1 MSAGSI
7 IIDLLM
13 RTATLET
20 DSKRA
25 AKALNQLKKEAKEVG
40 AAISLAFAGVAA
52 SSVAMVK
59 SSIDAMDEMSK
70 MAQKTGTSVEALS
83 ALAYA
88 GDLSDVS
95 LQDLGSALVKLSKNM
110 SDAAMGTGEAMKG
123 FDALGISVKNADGSL
138 KSSDAVLAEVANKFA
153 GFKDGAEKTALAV
166 NLFGKAGAQLIPLLN
181 SGAAGLDELR
191 AEAVRLGV
199 VLDTETSKA
208 AELFNDNLT
217 RMAAGVRGVANVAAA
232 EMLPTLNDV
241 SQMFVSLAKDETA
254 ASVAAE
260 IVKSSIGGL
269 LNVFQAVAILGSD
282 VGFVFLTIGRELGA
296 MAAQANALGVSY
308 TTVLKGPAAVAAALA
323 KAAAT
328 GNSSFKQFNAISD
341 AVKEDSMRA
350 RAELDKFQAKILGL
364 GSGVGLDDE
373 ARRRQGR
380 GPSPAGLGTA
390 PRMTKSPEKGKDPDA
405 DFKSY
410 LDNLQK
416 QIQKTEDLTTVEK
429 LLDDIRRGSLT
440 VSAEQQKQL
449 EGLAK
454 IVDSEKELVEL
465 RKLSREASIAEGDA
479 VLKANEEYQS
489 LMKRLLDGG
498 PAAQL
503 EEQRRQMML
512 LAEAMEQGRIS
523 ADQFNDAATGFL
535 GLNKEI
541 EKGKSLAEE
550 FGLTFS
556 SAFEDAIVSGKGFS
570 DVLKGVFQDLLKII
584 VRTQITEPLGKSF
597 TGALKGAGG
606 GDLFG
611 SIFSGIGSIFTGGIA
626 GGSGFGTGSAFGN
639 MDFGGFFA
647 NGGSPPVGK
656 ASVVGEDGA
665 ELFIPKTAG
674 TIIPNGMLGGSKSIN
689 YSPTFNIDSRTD
701 QAEVLKITERAVR
714 AGNAQ
719 LLNQLETAGRI

>member
-1 MSAGSI
+1 
-7 IIDLLM
+7 M
-13 RTATLET
+13 R
-20 DSKRA
+20 K
-25 AKALNQLKKEAKEVG
+25 LKKEAEKV
-40 AAISLAFAGVAA
+40 ASVIALAFTAVAA
-52 SSVAMVK
+52 ASVAMVK

-110 SDAAMGTGEAMKG
+110 SDAAMGTGEAIKG
-123 FDALGISVKNADGSL
+123 FDALGISVKNADGTL

-217 RMAAGVRGVANVAAA
+217 RMKSTVSGAAMEITSTLLPALVEMSDDFLIGMQKANGLIDAILTFGTLNPFRTAAGNLKELREELEGLEKDRARYVNAGSDTRAIDEAINNTKKQVEYLKAIQARDAMANIGDVGDAQSRRFRTGLVAAPG
-232 EMLPTLNDV
+232 M
-241 SQMFVSLAKDETA
+241 KD
-254 ASVAAE
+254 S
-260 IVKSSIGGL
+260 
-269 LNVFQAVAILGSD
+269 GS
-282 VGFVFLTIGRELGA
+282 
-296 MAAQANALGVSY
+296 
-308 TTVLKGPAAVAAALA
+308 
-323 KAAAT
+323 
-328 GNSSFKQFNAISD
+328 
-341 AVKEDSMRA
+341 
-350 RAELDKFQAKILGL
+350 
-364 GSGVGLDDE
+364 
-373 ARRRQGR
+373 
-380 GPSPAGLGTA
+380 
-390 PRMTKSPEKGKDPDA
+390 KGKDPNA

-416 QIQKTEDLTTVEK
+416 QIQGVNDLTTAEK

-454 IVDSEKELVEL
+454 IVDGEKELVEL

-512 LAEAMEQGRIS
+512 LADAVKQGTIS
-523 ADQFNDAATGFL
+523 AEQFNDAATGFL

-584 VRTQITEPLGKSF
+584 VRMTVTEPLGKSF
-597 TGALKGAGG
+597 TGALKGAGGG

-639 MDFGGFFA
+639 LDLGGFFA
-647 NGGSPPVGK
+647 DGGNPPVGK
-656 ASVVGEDGA
+656 MSVVGERGP
-665 ELFIPKTAG
+665 ELFVPKTAG
-674 TIIPNGMLGGSKSIN
+674 TIIPNGMLGGSKAIT
-689 YSPTFNIDSRTD
+689 YAPTFNIDSRTD

>member
-138 KSSDAVLAEVANKFA
+138 KSSDAVLAAVANKFA

-232 EMLPTLNDV
+232 EMLPALNDV
-241 SQMFVSLAKDETA
+241 SQMFVDLAKNETT
-254 ASVAAE
+254 ASTASE
-260 IVKSSIGGL
+260 LVKASIGGL
-269 LNVFQAVAILGSD
+269 INVFQAIAVVGSD
-282 VGFVFLTIGRELGA
+282 VGFVFLSVGREIGA
-296 MAAQANALGVSY
+296 WAAQIASLASGD
-308 TTVLKGPAAVAAALA
+308 LKG
-323 KAAAT
+323 
-328 GNSSFKQFNAISD
+328 FHAISD
-341 AVKEDSMRA
+341 AVKEDGARA
-350 RAELDKFQAKILGL
+350 RAELDKFQARIMGI
-364 GSGVGLDDE
+364 GSGTGLDDE

-380 GPSPAGLGTA
+380 GPSPAGLGAAPGMKETA
-390 PRMTKSPEKGKDPDA
+390 KKGKDPDS

-454 IVDSEKELVEL
+454 IVDGEKELVEL

-489 LMKRLLDGG
+489 LIKRLLDGG

-512 LAEAMEQGRIS
+512 LAEAMKQGTIS
-523 ADQFNDAATGFL
+523 AEQFNDAATGFL

-541 EKGKSLAEE
+541 EKGKTLAEE

-584 VRTQITEPLGKSF
+584 VRMTVTEPMGKSF
-597 TGALKGAGG
+597 TNALKGAGG
-606 GDLFG
+606 GGDLF
-611 SIFSGIGSIFTGGIA
+611 GSIFTGGIA

-639 MDFGGFFA
+639 LDLGGFFA
-647 NGGSPPVGK
+647 DGGNPPVGK
-656 ASVVGEDGA
+656 MSVVGERGP
-665 ELFIPKTAG
+665 ELFVPKTAG
-674 TIIPNGMLGGSKSIN
+674 TIIPNGMLGGSKAIT

-719 LLNQLETAGRI
+719 LLDRLETAGRI